1 MSITVTN
8 INTGGADVTIGGTVN
23 AVDVDGFYI
32 GTISGTNV
40 GCTNGGVTVAY
51 SFETRD
57 IFCDQIT
64 APVETAII
72 NETATI
78 KFDMLESEADNLN
91 IAIQQCT
98 YTQDAG
104 VANKI
109 GVGGIITVNFTPLM
123 LEITNNDDT
132 SLKTTWTFFKTLT
145 GGMETGFE
153 RENPTAVTVTFTA
166 YADTDHASGHQ
177 LFSVNEALA

>member
-1 MSITVTN
+1 MAITVTN
-8 INTGGADVTIGGTVN
+8 INTGGAVVTLGG
-23 AVDVDGFYI
+23 AVEAADVDGFYI
-32 GTISGTNV
+32 GTTGGTDV
-40 GCTNGGVTVAY
+40 GCTNGGVTVTY

-78 KFDMLESEADNLN
+78 KFDMLESEADNLA

-98 YTQDAG
+98 ETTDAG

-109 GVGGIITVNFTPLM
+109 GVGGITTVNFTPLM
-123 LEITNNDDT
+123 LVITDNDNT
-132 SLKTTWTFFKTLT
+132 SLHTTWTFFKTIS
-145 GGMETGFE
+145 GGMETNFE
-153 RENPTAVTVTFTA
+153 RENPTSLTVTFTA

-177 LFSVNEALA
+177 LFSVNEALS